1 MRERVNYVRNSSNRM
16 HLNSEY
22 IHLTAGRRCLATT
35 EILPILWLTTT
46 TRVPVCQVRTPVSLV
61 VRRKK
66 KKYKLRIRICNCLT
80 LNASTHIREMCG
92 GSCLCDEAVATAVLR
107 YKRSVWSSYEFSGRP
122 GE

>member
-1 MRERVNYVRNSSNRM
+1 MADDDYSRSR
-16 HLNSEY
+16 
-22 IHLTAGRRCLATT
+22 
-35 EILPILWLTTT
+35 LPSTYARLSGGSTK
-46 TRVPVCQVRTPVSLV
+46 
-61 VRRKK
+61 KK

-80 LNASTHIREMCG
+80 LTQSPFTHIREMCG